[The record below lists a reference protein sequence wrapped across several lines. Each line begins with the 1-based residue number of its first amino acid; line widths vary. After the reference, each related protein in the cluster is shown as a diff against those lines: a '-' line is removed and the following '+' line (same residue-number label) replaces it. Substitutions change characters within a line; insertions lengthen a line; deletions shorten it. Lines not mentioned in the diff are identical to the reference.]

1 MRSSRSNRRAY
12 PASADLAP
20 VSSGSS
26 SRGRNETPTG
36 DRRCHVWAAGCRGL
50 GRPRGRLEVGRGG
63 VSSREMT
70 ELSSGARSSRVR
82 GRARDGARARML
94 AGNCRGP
101 AGEIRFSRDAPCRVS
116 AGPGGRVCAHPRST
130 ARLGAKEGS
139 RDERQSVARAST
151 SRAVSLTEVVRG
163 KRTTTVCRQKSRTL
177 LALARGRD
185 GRVGEVPILR
195 RRGGGLSR
203 LGRNLVRGL
212 RLAHA
217 LGRCAH
223 ERVETGYVHFAAN
236 FGASARES
244 RSDFDRRAS
253 ARVCDLRRSAR
264 GLEVRNRRVRSGA
277 RWLSASRARRDG
289 RSRV

>member
-82 GRARDGARARML
+82 GRARDGARARLL

-130 ARLGAKEGS
+130 ARLRAEEESG
-139 RDERQSVARAST
+139 DERQSVARAST
-151 SRAVSLTEVVRG
+151 SRAESLTEVVRG
-163 KRTTTVCRQKSRTL
+163 KRTTTACPPKITHPSCARAWARRQSRRG
-177 LALARGRD
+177 AHPSPARGRAQSP
-185 GRVGEVPILR
+185 RAQSRPRIASCACPRSR
-195 RRGGGLSR
+195 RP
-203 LGRNLVRGL
+203 
-212 RLAHA
+212 
-217 LGRCAH
+217 
-223 ERVETGYVHFAAN
+223 
-236 FGASARES
+236 
-244 RSDFDRRAS
+244 
-253 ARVCDLRRSAR
+253 
-264 GLEVRNRRVRSGA
+264 
-277 RWLSASRARRDG
+277 RARRDRIRPFRG
-289 RSRV
+289 KLRSVRARVSFRL